1 MLYTLAIYSQVS
13 DNSVMTETT
22 NNTEQLA
29 PAIEKFIL
37 HWGDLGGQ
45 WGVNRSV
52 AQIHALL
59 YVSSTPLTAESIAET
74 LGLARSNVSNS
85 IKELLGWQLIHRVP
99 MLGDRRDHFEAETDI
114 WAVVRHIAKGRK
126 TREIDPA
133 ADVLNT
139 CLEMAK
145 EDKAVNPVALQ
156 RIQDMLIFV
165 QTISRWYDQ
174 MLTIPKN
181 KLAMLIKMGAKVT
194 HLLTPSRKK
203 TAGNNDV

>member
-1 MLYTLAIYSQVS
+1 MPYILAILSYIS
-13 DNSVMTETT
+13 DNSVMTEIT
-22 NNTEQLA
+22 NNTEKLA

-59 YVSSTPLTAESIAET
+59 YVSNTPLTAESIADT

-99 MLGDRRDHFEAETDI
+99 MLGDRRDHFAAETDI
-114 WAVVRHIAKGRK
+114 WAVIRHIAKGRK

-145 EDKAVNPVALQ
+145 NDDAVNPIALQ
-156 RIQDMLIFV
+156 RIQDMLVFV

-194 HLLTPSRKK
+194 RFLTPNRNKASS
-203 TAGNNDV
+203 NNNI